1 MRICFICFFS
11 SPTLAMSRTY
21 QIHVDTTSQTAFT
34 TNVFSNT
41 STLYVETVYKTN
53 NNPFQCTIV
62 LGQPIRRLK
71 NFSLKCAEIPISFYN
86 IRAPYNTLTLNVA
99 SVITTYTVPPGNYT
113 SGTLLSSL
121 NGLVTSGVGQFATNP
136 ATNRVTFT
144 SAVGSLVI
152 IPVTQRSLAYF
163 LGFTNAQSVTG
174 IGNLVTATNSYMV
187 NFDTYVNV
195 FIENLRASSMQPM
208 VPVTFK
214 VPITVAN
221 GAIEYYFENTRFSQC
236 IETYDPNFRIDR
248 LNIIVYDRYG
258 NIIDNNG
265 VDWSFTLEM
274 EADT

>member
-1 MRICFICFFS
+1 
-11 SPTLAMSRTY
+11 MSKVWF
-21 QIHVDTTSQTAFT
+21 IHVDTSSTTA
-34 TNVFSNT
+34 NT
-41 STLYVETVYKTN
+41 VIKNAGIDSFDCSV
-53 NNPFQCTIV
+53 I
-62 LGQPIRRLK
+62 LGQTHRKVRRVALKSVEMPIG
-71 NFSLKCAEIPISFYN
+71 FYN

-99 SVITTYTVPPGNYT
+99 SVLTTYTVPPGNYT

-174 IGNLVTATNSYMV
+174 IGNLVMATNSYMV

-221 GAIEYYFENTRFSQC
+221 GAIEYYFENTRFTQC

-248 LNIIVYDRYG
+248 LNIIVYDRFG

-265 VDWSFTLEM
+265 IDWSFTLEM
-274 EADT
+274 ESDT

>member
-1 MRICFICFFS
+1 
-11 SPTLAMSRTY
+11 MSRLY

-34 TNVFSNT
+34 STAPSP

-71 NFSLKCAEIPISFYN
+71 SFALKCAEIPISFYN
-86 IRAPYNTLTLNVA
+86 IRAPYNSLTLNVA
-99 SVITTYTVPPGNYT
+99 SVLTTYTVPPGNYT
-113 SGTLLSSL
+113 TGTLLSSL

-136 ATNRVTFT
+136 STNRVTFT
-144 SAVGSLVI
+144 SAVGSQII

-163 LGFTNAQSVTG
+163 LGFTNGQSVTG
-174 IGNLVTATNSYMV
+174 VGNAVTATNSYMI

-195 FIENLRASSMQPM
+195 YIENLRASSQQPM

-214 VPITVAN
+214 IPITVAN
-221 GAIEYYFENTRFSQC
+221 GAIENYFENTRFRQC

-258 NIIDNNG
+258 NILDNNG

>member
-1 MRICFICFFS
+1 
-11 SPTLAMSRTY
+11 MSRLY

-34 TNVFSNT
+34 TNVYSNT

-71 NFSLKCAEIPISFYN
+71 SFALKCAEIPVGFYN
-86 IRAPYNTLTLNVA
+86 IRAPYKSLTLNVA

-113 SGTLLSSL
+113 TTTLLSSL

-136 ATNRVTFT
+136 ASNRVTFT
-144 SAVGSLVI
+144 SAVGSLVV

-163 LGFTNAQSVTG
+163 LGFTNGQNVTG
-174 IGNLVTATNSYMV
+174 VGNVVTGTNSYV
-187 NFDTYVNV
+187 INFDTYINV
-195 FIENLRASSMQPM
+195 YIENLRASSQQPM

-221 GAIEYYFENTRFSQC
+221 GAIEYHFENTRFRQC
-236 IETYDPNFRIDR
+236 VETFDPNFRIDR

-274 EADT
+274 ESDT